1 MADIMIPLPTQSD
14 VGATPP
20 QSKIVIANGIP
31 WTNDYNHVRL
41 FGNKSELL
49 SFVQSKQVATFSS
62 STPVRWGDLTY
73 RANGN
78 ENSFIECNYIAFQ
91 NAPFTSSWYFGF
103 ITSVEWLSNGSC
115 KIAFEP
121 DYFQNNI
128 YDVSINPCFVER
140 EHCTSAEDS
149 YYSNLVP
156 EGLETGEYQAQEHYF
171 PTSGGYHYSLVSSA
185 TSEGNQPIPV
195 NDNNLYTGLSRYT
208 ATSYQDMTAI
218 LNNFQSS
225 GNADSIVQLIQYP
238 AMCDTA
244 DLQNQTINI
253 PALTSIDGYT
263 PKNKKLFQYP
273 YCYVLFTTPSNKT
286 ATFRFELTKRSDHSL
301 NFNVTS
307 RGGLTPMIEILP
319 ADYRSNTGVVNWFD
333 NIFIDAS
340 IQCAWTN
347 DGYQAYIAQMSPV
360 WQAQEKQLSVNQIS
374 TAFNGIVSTLGGLA
388 SGNIIGGLTSG
399 VNAVFN
405 AATAPYLQQSN
416 IQAQKESHD
425 MVPPSARGSISG
437 NTASA
442 MYTLPVCDFYVMTI
456 TAQMARCID
465 DFFTAFGY
473 AVNRIKVPNINSRS
487 SWNYIK
493 TNGATFSGSIMLD
506 DMRKLQAIFD
516 RGVTIW
522 HTNDVGNYGLSNN

>member
-1 MADIMIPLPTQSD
+1 
-14 VGATPP
+14 
-20 QSKIVIANGIP
+20 
-31 WTNDYNHVRL
+31 
-41 FGNKSELL
+41 
-49 SFVQSKQVATFSS
+49 
-62 STPVRWGDLTY
+62 
-73 RANGN
+73 
-78 ENSFIECNYIAFQ
+78 
-91 NAPFTSSWYFGF
+91 
-103 ITSVEWLSNGSC
+103 
-115 KIAFEP
+115 
-121 DYFQNNI
+121 
-128 YDVSINPCFVER
+128 
-140 EHCTSAEDS
+140 
-149 YYSNLVP
+149 
-156 EGLETGEYQAQEHYF
+156 
-171 PTSGGYHYSLVSSA
+171 
-185 TSEGNQPIPV
+185 
-195 NDNNLYTGLSRYT
+195 
-208 ATSYQDMTAI
+208 
-218 LNNFQSS
+218 
-225 GNADSIVQLIQYP
+225 
-238 AMCDTA
+238 
-244 DLQNQTINI
+244 
-253 PALTSIDGYT
+253 
-263 PKNKKLFQYP
+263 
-273 YCYVLFTTPSNKT
+273 
-286 ATFRFELTKRSDHSL
+286 
-301 NFNVTS
+301 
-307 RGGLTPMIEILP
+307 MIEILP

-456 TAQMARCID
+456 TAQMAHCID

>member
-1 MADIMIPLPTQSD
+1 MIPLPTQSD
-14 VGATPP
+14 VGAKPP
-20 QSKIVIANGIP
+20 QSTIIIANGIP

-49 SFVQSKQVATFSS
+49 SFVQSKQVAAFTL
-62 STPVRWGDLTY
+62 STPVRWSDLTY

-140 EHCTSAEDS
+140 EHCTTAEDS

-156 EGLETGEYQAQEHYF
+156 EGLETGEYRAQEHFF

-208 ATSYQDMTAI
+208 ATSYQDMTTI

-253 PALTSIDGYT
+253 PALTEERRRELVKQSKGETEVAKVSIRNARRDLIEQVKKMVKDGLSEDVA
-263 PKNKKLFQYP
+263 K
-273 YCYVLFTTPSNKT
+273 
-286 ATFRFELTKRSDHSL
+286 D
-301 NFNVTS
+301 
-307 RGGLTPMIEILP
+307 IE
-319 ADYRSNTGVVNWFD
+319 
-333 NIFIDAS
+333 
-340 IQCAWTN
+340 
-347 DGYQAYIAQMSPV
+347 
-360 WQAQEKQLSVNQIS
+360 
-374 TAFNGIVSTLGGLA
+374 
-388 SGNIIGGLTSG
+388 
-399 VNAVFN
+399 
-405 AATAPYLQQSN
+405 ATAQ
-416 IQAQKESHD
+416 
-425 MVPPSARGSISG
+425 R
-437 NTASA
+437 
-442 MYTLPVCDFYVMTI
+442 MTDEYGKKV
-456 TAQMARCID
+456 D
-465 DFFTAFGY
+465 DFFA
-473 AVNRIKVPNINSRS
+473 K
-487 SWNYIK
+487 K
-493 TNGATFSGSIMLD
+493 EKDIM
-506 DMRKLQAIFD
+506 
-516 RGVTIW
+516 TI
-522 HTNDVGNYGLSNN
+522 